1 MFSGLLEGATKFF
14 GVTSNPY
21 EGGYITKSGELL
33 DFSGRHLKI
42 GFRNHN
48 IFNISN
54 NKNINIIS
62 IEHGIFYGI
71 NHDGYCLTKEFPQL
85 MREKNCVASFMF
97 YTGCIRLKIA
107 YSSKKDGYID
117 FVRPPSQ
124 KQIEK
129 LSQIFSERGAY
140 ITQTSI
146 DGDVLLDE
154 HITCLDK
161 NKLCEVIRKRS
172 PLITPSIF

>member
-1 MFSGLLEGATKFF
+1 MYKGLLEGAIKFF
-14 GVTSNPY
+14 GITESPY
-21 EGGYITKSGELL
+21 EGGYMTKDGELL
-33 DFSGRHLKI
+33 DFTGRHLKV
-42 GFRNHN
+42 GFRNGIVLN
-48 IFNISN
+48 NTISV
-54 NKNINIIS
+54 
-62 IEHGIFYGI
+62 EHGIFCGI

-85 MREKNCVASFMF
+85 MWEKNCVASFMF
-97 YTGCIRLKIA
+97 YTGCIRFKITNNF
-107 YSSKKDGYID
+107 KKEGYID

-129 LSQIFSERGAY
+129 LSQIFLERDAY
-140 ITQTSI
+140 ITQTSLN
-146 DGDVLLDE
+146 GDVLLDE

>member
-1 MFSGLLEGATKFF
+1 MFKGLLESAIKFF
-14 GVTSNPY
+14 GITESPY
-21 EGGYITKSGELL
+21 EGGYMTKDGELL
-33 DFSGRHLKI
+33 DFTGRHLKI
-42 GFRNHN
+42 GFRNKFSH
-48 IFNISN
+48 SN
-54 NKNINIIS
+54 SIA

-71 NHDGYCLTKEFPQL
+71 NHDGYCLTKEFPNL

-97 YTGCIRLKIA
+97 YTGCIRFKITNTF
-107 YSSKKDGYID
+107 KKEGYID

-129 LSQIFSERGAY
+129 LSQIFLERDAY

-146 DGDVLLDE
+146 NGDVLLDE
-154 HITCLDK
+154 HITCLNK